1 MDSEDNAPVCVRVEV
16 HNFDV
21 LCWRCFSVAPC
32 RSHSHRAEA
41 VLQWVWGSLFWFWR
55 SQGLQTS
62 GKGLMGFL
70 QEGYGLPEIVL
81 RMGKRRGFHPRVQGQ
96 SWRGKK
102 VEKKLWSAA
111 DRHTSAFPM
120 PWGAR
125 QAGFSLASPP
135 SHQPAQDTLKALV
148 WAWSVDTA
156 PGTGVQWKMNN
167 RGSDKGQGHSH
178 LTEKPVF
185 TDYSSV
191 FPGVTCGN
199 RPG

>member
-1 MDSEDNAPVCVRVEV
+1 MLFGGTVQEPFTQGWCSAMGVGQPVL
-16 HNFDV
+16 V
-21 LCWRCFSVAPC
+21 LEISGPLGQWEGANGLSPGGIWTPWDCIQDGQ
-32 RSHSHRAEA
+32 EA
-41 VLQWVWGSLFWFWR
+41 WIS
-55 SQGLQTS
+55 SQSPGAKL
-62 GKGLMGFL
+62 
-70 QEGYGLPEIVL
+70 E
-81 RMGKRRGFHPRVQGQ
+81 
-96 SWRGKK
+96 GKK

-156 PGTGVQWKMNN
+156 PGTGVQWKMND

-178 LTEKPVF
+178 LTEKSVF